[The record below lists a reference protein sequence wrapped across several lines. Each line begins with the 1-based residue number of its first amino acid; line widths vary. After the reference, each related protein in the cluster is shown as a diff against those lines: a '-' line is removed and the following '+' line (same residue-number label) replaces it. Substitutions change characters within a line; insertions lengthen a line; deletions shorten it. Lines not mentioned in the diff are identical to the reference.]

1 MNKTRK
7 SSFFRMVGADR
18 LNEGEKVTLEG
29 EEIVILQIA
38 ERESYEN
45 MNGYPVYLC
54 EVIYK
59 EDYEKEETGNEALS
73 ERIKELLNKYMDQ
86 LEA

>member
-7 SSFFRMVGADR
+7 NSFLCMVGANV
-18 LNEGEKVTLEG
+18 LGEKKVTFKGKEV
-29 EEIVILQIA
+29 VILQIA
-38 ERESYEN
+38 ERESYKN
-45 MNGYPVYLC
+45 TDGYPVYIS
-54 EVIYK
+54 EVMYK

-73 ERIKELLNKYMDQ
+73 ERLKELLNKYMDQ